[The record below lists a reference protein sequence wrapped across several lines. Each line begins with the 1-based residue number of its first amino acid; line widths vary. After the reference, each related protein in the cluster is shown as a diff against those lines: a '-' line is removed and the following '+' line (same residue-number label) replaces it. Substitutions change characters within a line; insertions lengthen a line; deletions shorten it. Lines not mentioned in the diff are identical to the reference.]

1 MNVDF
6 LSLNPEDPKFKNV
19 SHSASNVSVRI
30 CFLRRLR
37 SHRLSLLPV
46 LVDPSCSGSGIP
58 SRLDHL
64 VPTVPDA
71 ENLSRVKA
79 LSNFQLAI
87 LSHALRFSGA
97 RRVVYSTCSIWEQ
110 EDEGVVMR
118 ILGKKE
124 LRQMGWRLETR
135 DQVLPTWDRR
145 GRVEACG
152 GDQSESSF
160 CSRTFFFA
168 RVGASFADS

>member
-1 MNVDF
+1 MIPFV
-6 LSLNPEDPKFKNV
+6 
-19 SHSASNVSVRI
+19 
-30 CFLRRLR
+30 
-37 SHRLSLLPV
+37 V

-64 VPTVPDA
+64 IPSVPDQ
-71 ENLSRVKA
+71 ENLARVKA

-97 RRVVYSTCSIWEQ
+97 KRVVYSTCSIWEQ

-124 LRQMGWRLETR
+124 LREMGWRLESR
-135 DQVLPTWDRR
+135 DQVLPTWERR

-152 GDQSESSF
+152 GDQSELTSLRLPR
-160 CSRTFFFA
+160 RTELISVSTLGDQLLQT
-168 RVGASFADS
+168 R

>member
-19 SHSASNVSVRI
+19 SHSEPIFIS
-30 CFLRRLR
+30 R
-37 SHRLSLLPV
+37 SHSSLLTFTHHFSSV

-64 VPTVPDA
+64 VPTTPDA
-71 ENLSRVKA
+71 ENLARVKA

-97 RRVVYSTCSIWEQ
+97 KRVVYSTCSIWEQ

-124 LRQMGWRLETR
+124 LRAMGWRLESR
-135 DQVLPTWDRR
+135 QGVLPGWERR
-145 GRVEACG
+145 GRLEACG
-152 GDQSESSF
+152 GDQSE
-160 CSRTFFFA
+160 
-168 RVGASFADS
+168 

>member
-19 SHSASNVSVRI
+19 SHSEPIFIHSHSSAW
-30 CFLRRLR
+30 LTYR
-37 SHRLSLLPV
+37 SPSV

-64 VPTVPDA
+64 VPTTPDA
-71 ENLSRVKA
+71 ENLARVKA

-97 RRVVYSTCSIWEQ
+97 KRVVYSTCSIWEQ

-124 LRQMGWRLETR
+124 LRAMGWRLESR
-135 DQVLPTWDRR
+135 QGVLPGWERR
-145 GRVEACG
+145 GRLEACG
-152 GDQSESSF
+152 GDQSE
-160 CSRTFFFA
+160 
-168 RVGASFADS
+168 

>member
-19 SHSASNVSVRI
+19 SHSTSTV
-30 CFLRRLR
+30 
-37 SHRLSLLPV
+37 LSLNSDLAYHRSFLV

-64 VPTVPDA
+64 IPSVPDQ
-71 ENLSRVKA
+71 ENLARVKA

-97 RRVVYSTCSIWEQ
+97 KRVVYSTCSIWEQ

-124 LRQMGWRLETR
+124 LREMGWRLESR
-135 DQVLPTWDRR
+135 DQVLPTWERR

-152 GDQSESSF
+152 GDQSEHKP
-160 CSRTFFFA
+160 
-168 RVGASFADS
+168 

>member
-1 MNVDF
+1 MTRFV
-6 LSLNPEDPKFKNV
+6 
-19 SHSASNVSVRI
+19 
-30 CFLRRLR
+30 
-37 SHRLSLLPV
+37 V

-64 VPTVPDA
+64 IPSVPDQ
-71 ENLSRVKA
+71 ENLARVKA

-97 RRVVYSTCSIWEQ
+97 KRVVYSTCSIWEQ

-124 LRQMGWRLETR
+124 LREMGWRLESR
-135 DQVLPTWDRR
+135 DQVLPTWERR

-152 GDQSESSF
+152 GDQSELTF
-160 CSRTFFFA
+160 SRLT
-168 RVGASFADS
+168 RRTELISISTLGDQLLQTR

>member
-1 MNVDF
+1 MTRFV
-6 LSLNPEDPKFKNV
+6 
-19 SHSASNVSVRI
+19 
-30 CFLRRLR
+30 
-37 SHRLSLLPV
+37 V

-64 VPTVPDA
+64 IPSVPDQ
-71 ENLSRVKA
+71 ENLARVKA

-97 RRVVYSTCSIWEQ
+97 KRVVYSTCSIWEQ

-124 LRQMGWRLETR
+124 LREMGWRLESR
-135 DQVLPTWDRR
+135 DQVLPTWERR

-152 GDQSESSF
+152 GDQSELTSLRLTR
-160 CSRTFFFA
+160 RTELISVSTLGDQLLQT
-168 RVGASFADS
+168 R